1 MIRLKMHWQ
10 LMNGPDGRK
19 HLNLHWET
27 VQTRLSGFAS
37 TQINPGARK
46 KAS

>member
-19 HLNLHWET
+19 HLNLQGNDAHPL
-27 VQTRLSGFAS
+27 VPR
-37 TQINPGARK
+37 RK
-46 KAS
+46 TSMV